1 MARRCFVNKQFTL
14 SAHTMNGRAFKF
26 NDMFIDCTTI
36 ADVDVKVSLFFCSKT
51 CSSCSIYVYST
62 NFFPFTSHVSHRM
75 IVYRCF
81 LAIKFYKLLNVEFQ
95 SVKDLCEREDL
106 HKVEHKFMCAALL
119 KHDDKIQLYFYD
131 EEIRFE
137 LSRSNA
143 VTVKTLSSLTC
154 C

>member
-1 MARRCFVNKQFTL
+1 
-14 SAHTMNGRAFKF
+14 
-26 NDMFIDCTTI
+26 
-36 ADVDVKVSLFFCSKT
+36 
-51 CSSCSIYVYST
+51 
-62 NFFPFTSHVSHRM
+62 M